1 MKILKKRAIAYLID
15 AFIYGFI
22 VEFFRFIVL
31 KLPNNPNWWLPLVFL
46 PIFCRDV
53 LFKNA
58 SIGKKLIGIAIYD
71 NDWKSPR
78 IPLLIKRSLL
88 VSTVGYVI
96 LLRSYSMHGDK
107 ISVID
112 WERDTLGTRVI
123 DKKLFKRISEEASA
137 MDGDYAKNMTEL
149 YNAYLRGIYIK

>member
-1 MKILKKRAIAYLID
+1 MKILKKRAIACLID

-22 VEFFRFIVL
+22 VELFRLIVFKMPTDPGWWVPLLILPFI
-31 KLPNNPNWWLPLVFL
+31 
-46 PIFCRDV
+46 CRDV

-58 SIGKKLIGIAIYD
+58 SIGKKIMGIAIYD
-71 NDWKSPR
+71 NYWKSPK
-78 IPLLIKRSLL
+78 ITLLIKRSLL

-96 LLRSYSMHGDK
+96 LLRSYGMHGDK

-123 DKKLFKRISEEASA
+123 DKKIFKKLSEEARTQE
-137 MDGDYAKNMTEL
+137 GDYAKNMTEL